1 MSKEGSKEL
10 AAAARE
16 GKLAE
21 VERMLAA
28 GLSAVVNE
36 TTEFGG
42 TAFLQACAA
51 GKLATASALLEAGAN
66 VEVTTAVRA
75 QCCDGA
81 HAARVH

>member
-21 VERMLAA
+21 VERMLAS
-28 GLSAVVNE
+28 GLTAVVNE

-42 TAFLQACAA
+42 TAFTQACAA
-51 GKLATASALLEAGAN
+51 GQRATALRLLEAGASLDA
-66 VEVTTAVRA
+66 TTAVRIYSFL
-75 QCCDGA
+75 
-81 HAARVH
+81 V